1 MLQTILH
8 YISGPVISAVIG
20 AFTNYLAIKMLFR
33 PLKPVKIGR
42 FTLPLTPGVIP
53 RHQEALADALS
64 NTVYENFFTNTDI
77 EGIFMTD
84 EMTDSFSEGIYQ
96 LLEGVDLSS
105 IGDGL
110 SEESKLKVKEAIYR
124 KIHEMILNT
133 DISGIV
139 SNETAK
145 IIRTKVKGGLVSNII
160 LSEEITGRIASYAGR
175 QVQDYIRENDVEI
188 LYPILEK
195 QSSELKKMNLADLTG
210 SVGIDREI
218 IMETIKK
225 GYRSFM
231 GDTKQKIAETFHI
244 KEFIHEKIM
253 ELDPGEIE
261 RLVNK
266 AIKREMNYL
275 VYLGALLGFI
285 IGIINIFV

>member
-8 YISGPVISAVIG
+8 YISGPVIGAVIG

-84 EMTDSFSEGIYQ
+84 EITDSFSEGIYQ

-105 IGDGL
+105 IGDGF

-139 SNETAK
+139 SSETSK
-145 IIRTKVKGGLVSNII
+145 IIRTKVKG
-160 LSEEITGRIASYAGR
+160 R
-175 QVQDYIRENDVEI
+175 Q
-188 LYPILEK
+188 
-195 QSSELKKMNLADLTG
+195 TG
-210 SVGIDREI
+210 SGLH
-218 IMETIKK
+218 
-225 GYRSFM
+225 S
-231 GDTKQKIAETFHI
+231 
-244 KEFIHEKIM
+244 
-253 ELDPGEIE
+253 GE
-261 RLVNK
+261 
-266 AIKREMNYL
+266 
-275 VYLGALLGFI
+275 
-285 IGIINIFV
+285 

>member
-1 MLQTILH
+1 MLYTILH
-8 YISGPVISAVIG
+8 YISGPVIGAVIG

-84 EMTDSFSEGIYQ
+84 EMTDRFSEGIYQ

-105 IGDGL
+105 VGDGL

>member
-8 YISGPVISAVIG
+8 YISGPVIGAVIG

-84 EMTDSFSEGIYQ
+84 EMTDRFSEGIYQ

-105 IGDGL
+105 VGDGL

>member
-8 YISGPVISAVIG
+8 YISGPVIGAVIG

-253 ELDPGEIE
+253 ELNPGEIE

>member
-1 MLQTILH
+1 MLLTILH
-8 YISGPVISAVIG
+8 YVSGPIIGAIIG
-20 AFTNYLAIKMLFR
+20 AFTNYIAIKMLFR
-33 PLKPVKIGR
+33 PLKPVKIGK
-42 FTLPLTPGVIP
+42 FTLPFTPGVIP

-84 EMTDSFSEGIYQ
+84 EMTDSFSDGIYQ
-96 LLEGVDLSS
+96 LLSGVELSS
-105 IGDGL
+105 LGDGL
-110 SEESKLKVKEAIYR
+110 SEESKMKVKEAIYR

-139 SNETAK
+139 SNETEK
-145 IIRTKVKGGLVSNII
+145 IIRTKVKGGLVSSII
-160 LSEEITGRIASYAGR
+160 LSDEITGRIASYAGR

-195 QSSELKKMNLADLTG
+195 QSAELKKMNLADLTEQA
-210 SVGIDREI
+210 GIDREL

-285 IGIINIFV
+285 IGIVNIFI

>member
-8 YISGPVISAVIG
+8 YISGPVIGAVIG

-64 NTVYENFFTNTDI
+64 TTVYENFFTNTDI

-105 IGDGL
+105 VGDGL

-160 LSEEITGRIASYAGR
+160 LSEEITGRIASSAGR

>member
-1 MLQTILH
+1 MFQTILH
-8 YISGPVISAVIG
+8 YISGPVIGAVIG

-105 IGDGL
+105 VGDGL

>member
-8 YISGPVISAVIG
+8 YISGPVIGAVIG

-160 LSEEITGRIASYAGR
+160 LSDEITGRIASYAGR

>member
-1 MLQTILH
+1 MLHTILH
-8 YISGPVISAVIG
+8 YISGPVIGAVIG

-160 LSEEITGRIASYAGR
+160 LSDEITGRIASYAGR

>member
-1 MLQTILH
+1 MFQTILH
-8 YISGPVISAVIG
+8 YISGPVIGAVIG

-105 IGDGL
+105 VGDGL

-244 KEFIHEKIM
+244 KELIHEKIM

>member
-8 YISGPVISAVIG
+8 YISGPVIGAIIG

>member
-1 MLQTILH
+1 M
-8 YISGPVISAVIG
+8 
-20 AFTNYLAIKMLFR
+20 
-33 PLKPVKIGR
+33 
-42 FTLPLTPGVIP
+42 
-53 RHQEALADALS
+53 
-64 NTVYENFFTNTDI
+64 
-77 EGIFMTD
+77 
-84 EMTDSFSEGIYQ
+84 
-96 LLEGVDLSS
+96 
-105 IGDGL
+105 
-110 SEESKLKVKEAIYR
+110 
-124 KIHEMILNT
+124 
-133 DISGIV
+133 
-139 SNETAK
+139 
-145 IIRTKVKGGLVSNII
+145 
-160 LSEEITGRIASYAGR
+160 
-175 QVQDYIRENDVEI
+175 EI

>member
-1 MLQTILH
+1 MLHTILH
-8 YISGPVISAVIG
+8 YISGPVIGAVIG

-84 EMTDSFSEGIYQ
+84 EMTDRFSEGIYQ

-105 IGDGL
+105 VGDGL